1 MPDITTDNKTIE
13 NNLTPLT
20 HDKAMEA
27 LKNGERLVN
36 GKESYDVAHYHL
48 YQGRILKSDSYY
60 DLVGEGIVIEESDLP
75 QLYRDGDGIFG
86 GTGTEVFDNADDKLK
101 TMVTQLLET
110 NEYPCAIKQFGLEGL
125 KSMLVTMAKD
135 KGRPFTKKQII
146 ESLTMIEDSLRENS
160 KHTV

>member
-1 MPDITTDNKTIE
+1 MSDITTNIKNID

-48 YQGRILKSDSYY
+48 YQGCILKSDSYY
-60 DLVGEGIVIEESDLP
+60 DLVGEGIVIKESDLP

-101 TMVTQLLET
+101 IKVTQLLET

-125 KSMLVTMAKD
+125 KSLLITMAKD
-135 KGRPFTKKQII
+135 SGRPFTKKKILKFLTII
-146 ESLTMIEDSLRENS
+146 EESLKEKEN
-160 KHTV
+160 